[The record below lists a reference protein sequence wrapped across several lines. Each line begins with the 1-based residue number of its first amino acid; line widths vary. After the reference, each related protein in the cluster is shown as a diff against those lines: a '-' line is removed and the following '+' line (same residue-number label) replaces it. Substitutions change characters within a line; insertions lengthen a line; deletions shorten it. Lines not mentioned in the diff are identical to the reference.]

1 MFEVA
6 VENIRSC
13 SYQMITLRFW
23 GQFGEA
29 GALAAGDEAKHD
41 FGGDENGDD
50 SASCDYCDF
59 HKHARYD

>member
-1 MFEVA
+1 MSLSA
-6 VENIRSC
+6 VHVFLIFA
-13 SYQMITLRFW
+13 LLVW

-50 SASCDYCDF
+50 GADCD
-59 HKHARYD
+59 